1 MTHESQIFA
10 NLLHRA
16 AAVWRVRIDER
27 LRPRGMTQATW
38 RTLWALRSAAAR
50 YSQSDLAV
58 RLGIETPT
66 LVPILDR
73 METKGLL
80 RREPD
85 EQDRRKKI
93 IVMTAGGEAE
103 AATIEVEI
111 LAIRQQMLAG
121 ISEHDLQ
128 AGLRIFEQIIANAG

>member
-1 MTHESQIFA
+1 MIHETQIFA

-16 AAVWRVRIDER
+16 AALWRVRIDER

-38 RTLWALRSAAAR
+38 RILWTLRNAEMR
-50 YSQSDLAV
+50 YSQRDLAV

-73 METKGLL
+73 MEARNLL

-93 IVMTAGGEAE
+93 IVMTAQGEAE
-103 AATIEVEI
+103 AAIIEVEV

-121 ISEHDLQ
+121 IGEADLQ
-128 AGLRIFEQIIANAG
+128 AGRRIFEQIIANAG